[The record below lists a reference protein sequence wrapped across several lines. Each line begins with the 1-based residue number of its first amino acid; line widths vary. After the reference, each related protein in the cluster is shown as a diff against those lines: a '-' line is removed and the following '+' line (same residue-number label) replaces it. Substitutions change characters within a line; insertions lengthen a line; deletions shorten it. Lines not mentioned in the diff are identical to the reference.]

1 MKRENIKRI
10 SGLRKL
16 LKDLHY
22 TPVGIEE
29 ITKSWLGYA
38 LGVSVDY
45 KMTDTIDKDGFV
57 AKKIEFLEIPP
68 SKKAKENRFIIAQC
82 AADTDEFTFTQIGL
96 TERYGNCSKEFKAL
110 VNEFSQNGLLPKSG
124 VIKYKVP
131 NRNEI
136 YRVLV
141 WNGYI
146 LAAWNVDGNKI
157 YVSTKANYHCKEF
170 ARLLKEFVDFVQMC
184 LNGRNETAV
193 LKYARFEY

>member
-1 MKRENIKRI
+1 MKRENIRRI

-16 LKDLHY
+16 LKGLRY
-22 TPVGIEE
+22 TPIGIEE

-38 LGVSVDY
+38 LGVSIDY
-45 KMTDTIDKDGFV
+45 KMTDTIDNDGFA

-82 AADTDEFTFTQIGL
+82 AAENEEFTFSSIGL
-96 TERYGNCSKEFKAL
+96 AERLRNCHKDFKAL
-110 VNEFSQNGLLPKSG
+110 VNDFSQNGLLPKSG
-124 VIKYKVP
+124 VISYKVP

-146 LAAWNVDGNKI
+146 LAAWNVKHNKI
-157 YVSTKANYHCKEF
+157 YVSIKASYHCKEF
-170 ARLLKEFVDFVQMC
+170 ARLLKEFVDFIQSC

>member
-1 MKRENIKRI
+1 MLRENIRRI
-10 SGLRKL
+10 SGLRRL
-16 LKDLHY
+16 LKGFHY
-22 TPVGIEE
+22 THSGIEE
-29 ITKSWLGYA
+29 LTKPWLGYA

-45 KMTDTIDKDGFV
+45 KISDVIDSDGFA

-68 SKKAKENRFIIAQC
+68 SKKAKKNRFIITQC
-82 AADTDEFTFTQIGL
+82 AAENEEFTFPSIGL
-96 TERYGNCSKEFKAL
+96 TERLKNCSKNFQGL
-110 VNEFSQNGLLPKSG
+110 VEHFSQNGLLPKSG

-141 WNGYI
+141 WNGYVM
-146 LAAWNVDGNKI
+146 AAWNVKHNKI
-157 YVSTKANYHCKEF
+157 YVSTKASYHHKGF
-170 ARLLKEFVDFVQMC
+170 ADLLKEFKDFVQAC